1 MKNVYRKGK
10 PFLQRDMSQILIVD
24 DEPTI
29 VELLEEHLRSE
40 GYDTVHAYSGEEA
53 LQVFDEVVPDLVIL
67 DLMLPGMD
75 GYEVCRLMQGDAR
88 LNHIPVIML
97 TARSAVPNKVMGY
110 QRGADDYIVKP
121 FDPDELSVRIRAQ
134 LHHLYHD
141 TVDELSGLPGSQA
154 VEDKIKETMADAS
167 RPWAIMYADI
177 SNFTSYNESH
187 SFLEG
192 DEMIKIAGQ
201 ALKGACR
208 QFGNP
213 DDFTGHMGGDKFVY
227 ITTQS
232 AAPRI
237 KEAAKRM
244 FNEDTGE
251 FYSPSDREQ
260 GYFVTINHQG
270 LMAHVPLCTLEFDIV
285 TSET

>member
-1 MKNVYRKGK
+1 MKNARCKGRL
-10 PFLQRDMSQILIVD
+10 FLQRDMSHILIVD

-53 LQVFDEVVPDLVIL
+53 LAVFDKVVPDLVIL

-110 QRGADDYIVKP
+110 QKGADDYIVKP

-154 VEDKIKETMADAS
+154 VEDKIKETMSDTS
-167 RPWAIMYADI
+167 RPWAIIYADI

-192 DEMIKIAGQ
+192 DEMIKIGGH
-201 ALKGACR
+201 ALKEAGR
-208 QFGNP
+208 QMGDP
-213 DDFTGHMGGDKFVY
+213 ADFAGHMGGDKFVY

-232 AAPRI
+232 AARKI
-237 KEAAKRM
+237 KEMAQRL
-244 FNEDTGE
+244 FNEDTTE

-285 TSET
+285 TSVT

>member
-1 MKNVYRKGK
+1 
-10 PFLQRDMSQILIVD
+10 MSQILIVD

-40 GYDTVHAYSGEEA
+40 GYDTIRAYSGEEA
-53 LQVFDEVVPDLVIL
+53 LKVFDQVVPDLVIL

-75 GYEVCRLMQGDAR
+75 GYEVCRIMQGDAR

-110 QRGADDYIVKP
+110 ERGADDYIVKP
-121 FDPDELSVRIRAQ
+121 FDSEELSVRVRAQ

-141 TVDELSGLPGSQA
+141 TVDELSGLPGSQV
-154 VEDKIKETMADAS
+154 VEDKITETMADITQ
-167 RPWAIMYADI
+167 PWAVMYVNI
-177 SNFTSYNESH
+177 RNFTWYNESH

-201 ALKGACR
+201 ALVEAGRKVGKA
-208 QFGNP
+208 
-213 DDFTGHMGGDKFVY
+213 DDFIGHLGGDKLVY
-227 ITTQS
+227 ITTQDAVDS
-232 AAPRI
+232 VKTAAECI
-237 KEAAKRM
+237 
-244 FNEDTGE
+244 FNESTSE

-270 LMAHVPLCTLEFDIV
+270 LMSHVPLCTLEFDVV
-285 TSET
+285 TSEA